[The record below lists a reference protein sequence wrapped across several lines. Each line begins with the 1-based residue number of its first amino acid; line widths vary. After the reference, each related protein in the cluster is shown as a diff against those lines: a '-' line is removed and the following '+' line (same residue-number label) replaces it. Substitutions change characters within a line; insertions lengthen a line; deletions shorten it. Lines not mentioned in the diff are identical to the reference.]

1 MGYLRSAFFRSFLI
15 QSSWS
20 FERMQSL
27 GFFYS
32 IAPAISYIHKDK
44 GDLAEAYKR
53 HLEYF
58 NTNPYMAPAIIGATI
73 KLEEEGAS
81 GEDIK
86 GLKAALMG
94 AYGAV
99 GDSLFWGALRPLGAV
114 AGVTLALY
122 GFMWAPIVF
131 LIIYNLPHIFMR
143 CYGIIMGY
151 RMGIGVVTA
160 IKGLDIP
167 GKVQKIRVVTLFISG
182 ILFSALLYAVKG
194 GVKGGSDIMLFIS
207 LVLSV
212 CGFYWGL
219 EKGMR
224 VEMLAVLTVALS
236 VVFGLFL

>member
-32 IAPAISYIHKDK
+32 IAPAISSIHKGKD
-44 GDLAEAYKR
+44 DLAEAYKR
-53 HLEYF
+53 HLEFF
-58 NTNPYMAPAIIGATI
+58 NTNPYMAPAIIGAAI

-86 GLKAALMG
+86 GLKAGLMG

-114 AGVTLALY
+114 AGVALALY

-143 CYGIIMGY
+143 CYGIIIGY
-151 RMGIGVVTA
+151 RMGTGIVTA

-167 GKVQKIRVVTLFISG
+167 GKVQKIRVFTLFISG
-182 ILFSALLYAVKG
+182 ILFSALFYAAKG
-194 GVKGGSDIMLFIS
+194 GVKGGSDIILFIS
-207 LVLSV
+207 LALSV
-212 CGFYWGL
+212 YGFYWGL

-224 VEMLAVLTVALS
+224 VEMLAVLAVAIS
-236 VVFGLFL
+236 VVFGVFL

>member
-1 MGYLRSAFFRSFLI
+1 MGYLSSAFFRSFLI

-32 IAPAISYIHKDK
+32 IAPAIMSIHKDK
-44 GDLAEAYKR
+44 DDLAEAYKR
-53 HLEYF
+53 HLEFF

-86 GLKAALMG
+86 GLKAGLMG
-94 AYGAV
+94 AYG
-99 GDSLFWGALRPLGAV
+99 
-114 AGVTLALY
+114 
-122 GFMWAPIVF
+122 APIVF

-151 RMGIGVVTA
+151 RMGTGVVTA

-167 GKVQKIRVVTLFISG
+167 GKVQKIRVFTLFISG
-182 ILFSALLYAVKG
+182 ILLSALLYAVKG
-194 GVKGGSDIMLFIS
+194 GVKGGSDIMLLFIS

-212 CGFYWGL
+212 YGFYWGL

-224 VEMLAVLTVALS
+224 VEMLAVLAVGMS